1 MSTWEMDSPEA
12 LKINS
17 NRVAST
23 GTLDLWRDG
32 LICAYEFLPE
42 PMKKFKVGGDFGH
55 QSGSVQGR
63 FDAEI
68 ELKQPQISQDYIGVD
83 LNRSFDSFGGNSEDP
98 RNGSSN
104 SGPESLGTEVQGF
117 VVRESLQKNE
127 EQELSPSS
135 LAGGGSQGGH
145 ECYTGKKG
153 HGSQWIPIGWAR
165 LKELLQTVQV
175 GLLVSKSLR
184 CLIFLRNPRWS
195 KNIGTEF

>member
-1 MSTWEMDSPEA
+1 MDSPEA

-17 NRVAST
+17 SRVAST

-32 LICAYEFLPE
+32 LICAYEFIPE
-42 PMKKFKVGGDFGH
+42 LMKKIKVGGDFGH
-55 QSGSVQGR
+55 HSGSVQGH

-68 ELKQPQISQDYIGVD
+68 ELKHPQISQDYLGVD
-83 LNRSFDSFGGNSEDP
+83 LNRSFDSLGGNSEDP

-135 LAGGGSQGGH
+135 LAGGGSQGGQGGSFNS
-145 ECYTGKKG
+145 GKKG
-153 HGSQWIPIGWAR
+153 HGSQWIPIGWSR

-175 GLLVSKSLR
+175 GLLVSERLR
-184 CLIFLRNPRWS
+184 RCFVFLQNPHWS
-195 KNIGTEF
+195 KNIGTDF